1 MTWTIRNDK
10 IKLKKTIIER
20 MLILWQDRAE
30 AEAHAV
36 AVASAAD
43 HSVEDQ
49 EEAEASVED
58 PLVVHTAAASEAHI
72 MVAALE
78 ALTVV
83 ISEDTITIITTT
95 AHSSGDPD
103 AVQYFMAV
111 AVVSV

>member
-1 MTWTIRNDK
+1 MTRTIRNDK

-58 PLVVHTAAASEAHI
+58 PLAVLTVAASVAHI

-83 ISEDTITIITTT
+83 ISEDTIITTT
-95 AHSSGDPD
+95 AHSSGGPD
-103 AVQYFMAV
+103 AEPSFTVAV
-111 AVVSV
+111 AVQ